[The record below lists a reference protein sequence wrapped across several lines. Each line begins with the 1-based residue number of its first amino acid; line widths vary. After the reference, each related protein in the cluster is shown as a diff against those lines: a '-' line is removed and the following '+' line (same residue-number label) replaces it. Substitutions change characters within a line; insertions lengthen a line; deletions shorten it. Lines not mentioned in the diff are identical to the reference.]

1 MTDFNKEGIYFVA
14 LGGAEE
20 VGFNMFAYGVD
31 GKMIVVDAG
40 YGFLKDDFPGMEMG
54 LADATFLETYKD
66 DIEAMF
72 ITHGH
77 EDHFGAIGHVL
88 PMINCPV
95 YANDFTLGHIEE
107 RLSEY
112 HLKNFAELHSVSQ
125 NPIVKLPHFE
135 VEFIS
140 LVHSVPQSAG
150 LFIKTKYGN
159 ILHATDWRFDDGKT
173 MMLPTDFPALK
184 QAAEK
189 GIDLYVGD
197 STNMAEEKEEPSE
210 YEIRENLIKLLPT
223 LKNAVVA
230 TCFAS
235 NIMRL
240 ESLILA
246 ATAANRTPVLSGFSL
261 NQNYKIAKACGYLD
275 HCPPA
280 FDSKEAKDI
289 PIDKILYICAGSQG
303 NYRSALSRIANNESK
318 DISLT
323 KGDSIIFS
331 SKIIPGNEEKIEK
344 MQEKL
349 RDAGVQVISSEDY
362 QVHASGHAT
371 PKQILEMYRLLK
383 PKVVIPVHGDKRN
396 IRRQK
401 KLAVENGVSQV
412 LIARNGEVVR
422 INNGQAEIENIIPT
436 GKLGVDRK
444 QLTSLDSPL
453 IKNRKR
459 IAYNCSVFI
468 SAVFGKRWQLKD
480 LQISSIDI
488 LEEEAFNDL
497 RNEIIDD
504 IEKSIDQEVVKLNY
518 NEKQIREYLA
528 ASVRRKIFKA
538 TDIKPVVFL
547 HVYINEDE

>member
-1 MTDFNKEGIYFVA
+1 MTEFNKEGIYFVA

-20 VGFNMFAYGVD
+20 VGFNMFVYGVD
-31 GKMIVVDAG
+31 GKMIVVDTG

-54 LADATFLETYKD
+54 LADASFLETYKD
-66 DIEAMF
+66 DIEAIF

-77 EDHFGAIGHVL
+77 EDHFGAIGYVL
-88 PMINCPV
+88 PMINCPI
-95 YANDFTLGHIEE
+95 YASDFTLKHIEE
-107 RLSEY
+107 RLSEH
-112 HLKNFAELHSVSQ
+112 HLKNFAELHSINQ
-125 NPIVKLPHFE
+125 NPLVKLPHFE

-173 MMLPTDFPALK
+173 MILPTDFSALK
-184 QAAEK
+184 RAAK
-189 GIDLYVGD
+189 QGVDVYVGD
-197 STNMAEEKEEPSE
+197 STNMSEEKEEPSE

-230 TCFAS
+230 TCFTS

-246 ATAANRTPVLSGFSL
+246 ATAAERTPVLAGFSL
-261 NQNYKIAKACGYLD
+261 NQNYKIAKACGYLEQ
-275 HCPPA
+275 CPPA
-280 FDSKEAKDI
+280 FNSRETKDI
-289 PIDKILYICAGSQG
+289 PVDKILYICAGAQG
-303 NYRSALSRIANNESK
+303 NYRSALSRIVNNESK

-331 SKIIPGNEEKIEK
+331 SKIIPGNEEKIER

-349 RDAGVQVISSEDY
+349 RDAGVEVISSEDY
-362 QVHASGHAT
+362 LVHASGHAT
-371 PKQILEMYRLLK
+371 PEQILEMYRLIK
-383 PKVVIPVHGDKRN
+383 PHVVIPVHGDKRN

-401 KLAVENGVSQV
+401 KLALENGVSQV
-412 LIARNGEVVR
+412 LIAKNGEVVR
-422 INNGQAEIENIIPT
+422 IRDGQAKIESIIPT
-436 GKLGVDRK
+436 GKMGVDRK
-444 QLTSLDSPL
+444 QLTALDSPL

-468 SAVFGKRWQLKD
+468 SSVFTQGWQLKD

-488 LEEEAFNDL
+488 LEENAFNEL
-497 RNEIIDD
+497 KNEIIDD
-504 IEKSIDQEVVKLNY
+504 IKKNISQEVIKLNY

-528 ASVRRKIFKA
+528 ASVRHKIFKA